1 MIAKPRGSKQRK
13 QGDRQAKQSKAIKK
27 RVKSESRNIRAS
39 ERNKSL
45 KWDEQLEY
53 EKSITSKQRKQA
65 S

>member
-1 MIAKPRGSKQRK
+1 MIAKPRRSRQRK
-13 QGDRQAKQSKAIKK
+13 PDRQAKQSKAIKK

>member
-39 ERNKSL
+39 EWTSHFSEDK
-45 KWDEQLEY
+45 QLEH

>member
-39 ERNKSL
+39 EWNKSH
-45 KWDEQLEY
+45 KQLEH
-53 EKSITSKQRKQA
+53 EKSITSKQREQA